1 MKRVLLATTALG
13 MSAGVAF
20 AQDAMEMAPPIALS
34 GDAEMGVAGSKDES
48 TRFHTDVNV
57 KFTLTGMTDGG
68 IAFGSAIELAESGDS
83 EPSVDD
89 DDEHGGISV
98 FMNGPF
104 GNLELG
110 DTDGAFDWALAET
123 NGVGGGSIRD
133 NEEHGA
139 FAGNGGLDG
148 MHDGQILRYDIS
160 FSGFGFAASV
170 ELDDDIK
177 EKKNAAGAVTKAAQ
191 LDDGDPVF
199 GVGGRYSMD
208 MADGISV
215 GVGAGYQMGGTATHD
230 RTIIGGSV
238 DIGTAYGLKAIAN
251 FSNEE
256 HESNVTG
263 TVDETT
269 VTRAGFGIGYASGA
283 MEIGVNVGAVETDT
297 TAATGDNDVTGV
309 GLAASYSLGGGAS
322 IKFGVGSSE
331 TDYAVNT
338 GTGAKADSDANSW
351 SLGVA
356 FKF

>member
-1 MKRVLLATTALG
+1 MKRVLLATTALCVGAG
-13 MSAGVAF
+13 MAA
-20 AQDAMEMAPPIALS
+20 AEITLS
-34 GDAEMGVAGSKDES
+34 GDAEMGVAGSKDDS

-57 KFTLTGMTDGG
+57 KFGLTGMTDGG

-98 FMNGPF
+98 FMKGPF

-110 DTDGAFDWALAET
+110 DTDGAFDWAMAET

-269 VTRAGFGIGYASGA
+269 VTRAGFGIGYASGPF
-283 MEIGVNVGAVETDT
+283 EIGVNVGATE
-297 TAATGDNDVTGV
+297 NDMPGANDDSDVSGV
-309 GLAASYSLGGGAS
+309 GLAASYDLGGGAKV
-322 IKFGVGSSE
+322 KFGVGSDE
-331 TDYAVNT
+331 TDWPEVE
-338 GTGAKADSDANSW
+338 GQDSRDTDGNSW

-356 FKF
+356 FSF